1 MSKKHFDEFIDK
13 KIKEK
18 AEEKII
24 DWNSHRDEW
33 LKYLSQFYNRVENF
47 LDEYRRDGKLSF
59 KYTDKE
65 IFEEHIGSYSA
76 KTLEIQLGSYQIKL
90 DPIGT
95 ILVGAKGRVDL
106 IGANGKIKF
115 VLVNKHSSVP
125 QMKFNVWIDGE
136 EHPQE
141 DNEVQDIELEW
152 KIATPP
158 PRIKYI
164 NFEQDAFFDAL
175 MEVIG
180 G

>member
-18 AEEKII
+18 TEEKII
-24 DWNSHRDEW
+24 DWNARRDEW
-33 LKYLSQFYNRVENF
+33 LLYLSQFYDRVENF
-47 LDEYRRDGKLSF
+47 LDEYKRDGKLSLQ
-59 KYTDKE
+59 YNNKE
-65 IFEEHIGSYSA
+65 IIEEQIGSYSA
-76 KTLEIQLGSYQIKL
+76 KTLEIHLGNDRVKL

-95 ILVGAKGRVDL
+95 ILIGATGRIDL

-115 VLVNKHSSVP
+115 VLVDRKLSVP
-125 QMKFNVWIDGE
+125 QIKFNVWIEGE

-141 DNEVQDIELEW
+141 DKEVQDIELEW

-164 NFEQDAFFDAL
+164 DLEQDTFFDAL

-180 G
+180 D

>member
-1 MSKKHFDEFIDK
+1 MSKKHFDEFIYK

-24 DWNSHRDEW
+24 DWNSRRDEW
-33 LKYLSQFYNRVENF
+33 LAYLSQFYNRVENF
-47 LDEYRRDGKLSF
+47 LDEYQRDGKLSF
-59 KYTDKE
+59 HYTNKE

-76 KTLEIQLGSYQIKL
+76 KTLEIKLGSDRIKL
-90 DPIGT
+90 EPIGT
-95 ILVGAKGRVDL
+95 IVIGAKGRVDL

-115 VLVNKHSSVP
+115 VLVDRNSSAP
-125 QMKFNVWIDGE
+125 QVKFNIWIDGE
-136 EHPQE
+136 EHPPE

-164 NFEQDAFFDAL
+164 DFEQDNFFDAI
-175 MEVIG
+175 MEVVG